1 MTQDATFEDGRER
14 PLNLGALDQDDLQ
27 VVSTLI
33 QDAVFPAS
41 EMIWDASQRRF
52 AILINRFR
60 WEDRSLRDQSGHAV
74 ERVQTVLSIDNVL
87 GIASQGIERANK
99 DVIFSVLSLQF
110 EPGPDAGGTLLLT
123 LAGDGAIKLSVEALE
138 VRLRDVTRPYR
149 ALSKTVPDHGQ

>member
-41 EMIWDASQRRF
+41 EMIWDANQRRF

-74 ERVQTVLSIDNVL
+74 ERVQTVLCIDNVL
-87 GIASQGIERANK
+87 GIASQGIELANK
-99 DVIFSVLSLQF
+99 DMIFSALSLQF
-110 EPGPDAGGTLLLT
+110 EPELDAGGTVLLT

-138 VRLRDVTRPYR
+138 VRLKDVTRPYR

>member
-99 DVIFSVLSLQF
+99 DMIFSTLSLQF
-110 EPGPDAGGTLLLT
+110 KPDTDAGGTVLLT

-138 VRLRDVTRPYR
+138 VRLKDVTRPYR

>member
-99 DVIFSVLSLQF
+99 DMIFSALSLQF
-110 EPGPDAGGTLLLT
+110 EPEPDAGGTMLLT

-138 VRLRDVTRPYR
+138 VRLKDVTRPYR

>member
-1 MTQDATFEDGRER
+1 MTQDASFEDGRER

-60 WEDRSLRDQSGHAV
+60 WEDRSLRDHP
-74 ERVQTVLSIDNVL
+74 EVL
-87 GIASQGIERANK
+87 GRPCVLEK
-99 DVIFSVLSLQF
+99 DREECDFIFTNLFINL
-110 EPGPDAGGTLLLT
+110 
-123 LAGDGAIKLSVEALE
+123 IH
-138 VRLRDVTRPYR
+138 YYC
-149 ALSKTVPDHGQ
+149 

>member
-87 GIASQGIERANK
+87 GIASQGIERVNK
-99 DVIFSVLSLQF
+99 DMIFSALSLQF
-110 EPGPDAGGTLLLT
+110 EPGPDAGGTVLL
-123 LAGDGAIKLSVEALE
+123 
-138 VRLRDVTRPYR
+138 RLRGMGQSNYQ
-149 ALSKTVPDHGQ
+149 SKLLRCGLKM

>member
-110 EPGPDAGGTLLLT
+110 EPGPDAGGTVLLT

-138 VRLRDVTRPYR
+138 VRLKDVTRPYR